1 MSRVD
6 FKYKDDKY
14 TYLSGFHGKSWGI
27 SLTNFILG
35 CVSRTERQGSDSIGV
50 AGR

>member
-14 TYLSGFHGKSWGI
+14 TYLSGFHGKGWGI
-27 SLTNFILG
+27 SLPDFIIS
-35 CVSRTERQGSDSIGV
+35 CVSRTDSQGSDSIGV
-50 AGR
+50 G

>member
-14 TYLSGFHGKSWGI
+14 TYFSGFHGESWGI
-27 SLTNFILG
+27 SLKDFILG

>member
-27 SLTNFILG
+27 SLTDFILG

>member
-27 SLTNFILG
+27 SLQAFILG
-35 CVSRTERQGSDSIGV
+35 CVSRTENQGDDSLEVG
-50 AGR
+50 